1 MERVS
6 VGEALKT
13 FGAMKKMCNVRNVS
27 LSLNSELYEDV
38 VIPTVIYRAETW
50 DMKEK
55 EQHEFAV
62 MERKCRKST
71 CRATRVKEV

>member
-1 MERVS
+1 M
-6 VGEALKT
+6 GEALKT

-38 VIPTVIYRAETW
+38 VIPTVIYRAETC

-55 EQHEFAV
+55 GNMSLLSWKGSV
-62 MERKCRKST
+62 V
-71 CRATRVKEV
+71 RVPAELPG